1 MKTKTNKIDGSF
13 RHAVL
18 GLARHPENA
27 KLKELVEL
35 GRESSHLDHQHES
48 QTNWNHAMRIE
59 IQSGSPFGGTYYS
72 LLLDEGYKSLMP
84 IQDRQDACLSRIIE
98 LRTELSR

>member
-1 MKTKTNKIDGSF
+1 MT
-13 RHAVL
+13 
-18 GLARHPENA
+18 ENA
-27 KLKELVEL
+27 KLKELDEL
-35 GRESSHLDHQHES
+35 GREMAHLDHKHES

-59 IQSGSPFGGTYYS
+59 IQSGSPFGGTRY
-72 LLLDEGYKSLMP
+72 LLDEGYKSLMQ

>member
-59 IQSGSPFGGTYYS
+59 IQSGSPFGGTRR
-72 LLLDEGYKSLMP
+72 LLDEGYKSLME
-84 IQDRQDACLSRIIE
+84 IQDKQDACLRRIIE